1 MSDSEFR
8 VERHSDYARGDK
20 PACADCG
27 AYRDL
32 IGPFSFDGELMDGG
46 DMVCVVCADDR
57 GVDVTHCA
65 CGTSSPRDVTCPGCH
80 DYLGGA

>member
-1 MSDSEFR
+1 
-8 VERHSDYARGDK
+8 
-20 PACADCG
+20 
-27 AYRDL
+27 
-32 IGPFSFDGELMDGG
+32 MDGG